1 MMSVFLELMNVY
13 SQPVTIRSA
22 HTLVT
27 VMKDLKNFQK
37 LSVQILM
44 NVQRM
49 KIFVDKANVLIQL
62 ELMNAFAQ
70 MVTDLMT

>member
-1 MMSVFLELMNVY
+1 MMSALLERMNVF
-13 SQPVTIRSA
+13 SQPVKIRSA

-49 KIFVDKANVLIQL
+49 KIFVEKANVLIQL
-62 ELMNAFAQ
+62 ELMNAFAS
-70 MVTDLMT
+70 MVTNLMI